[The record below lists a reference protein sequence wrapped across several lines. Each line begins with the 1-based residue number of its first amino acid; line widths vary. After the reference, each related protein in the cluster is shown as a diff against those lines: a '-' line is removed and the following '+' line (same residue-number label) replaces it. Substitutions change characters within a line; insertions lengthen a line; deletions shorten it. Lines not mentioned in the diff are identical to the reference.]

1 MDYLEIIIY
10 VYSLIVIPVCLFGW
24 IFEKQGVCPH
34 TVFFCMRV
42 GRCSCF
48 ALATIVI
55 TIFTGAWVAQDYAQ
69 YVQYAEMVEMAVSCV
84 ALWYSV
90 IHIRASFQQ
99 INAMWLLY
107 RRVESYMFNNICEMD
122 QERFE
127 GMIEKIHTDEL
138 FQLVDP
144 QYHTLFDSDI
154 IRLAGELGFL
164 ERR

>member
-1 MDYLEIIIY
+1 MDYLEVIIY

-24 IFEKQGVCPH
+24 IFERVGICPH

-48 ALATIVI
+48 ALAAIVLAI
-55 TIFTGAWVAQDYAQ
+55 LTGSWVAQDYPQLAQ
-69 YVQYAEMVEMAVSCV
+69 YMEMMEITVSCV

-90 IHIRASFQQ
+90 IHIRASFIQ

-107 RRVESYMFNNICEMD
+107 RRVERYTFNNVCEMD
-122 QERFE
+122 QQRFE
-127 GMIEKIHTDEL
+127 IMIEEIHTDEL
-138 FQLVDP
+138 FRLVDP